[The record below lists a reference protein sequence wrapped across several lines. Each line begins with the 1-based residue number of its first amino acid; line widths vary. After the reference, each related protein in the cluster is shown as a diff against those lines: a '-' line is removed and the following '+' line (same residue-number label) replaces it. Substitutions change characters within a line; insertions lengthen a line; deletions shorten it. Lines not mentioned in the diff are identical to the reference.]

1 MRTAPAQGIGALAE
15 PRYRTSDWAP
25 WTSVRLVRS
34 LLVITNADAG
44 TSDEER
50 LATALAILREDASVE
65 VTKTSNPGE
74 LDGVLHRAGG
84 RTVVVAGGDG
94 SMHAVVKALHKRHE
108 LAEATLALLPMG
120 TGNDFARGNQIPLE
134 IEDAARLVLTGEAR
148 PVDLLV
154 DEVGNIVVNNV
165 HVGVGAQA
173 SRKGH
178 KWKTRLG
185 AVGVGRVN
193 LGKLGYP
200 IGAALSAFHPPS
212 WRMRVEID
220 GRVVNDVD
228 RPVLMVA
235 IGNGGNVGG
244 GTELNPDADTEDGR
258 LDVMISRAVKPLA
271 KIGYVAR
278 LRTGDHDERDDV
290 VTLRGRT
297 VKVSGDEFWLSA
309 DGEISGPE
317 RSRSWRLEPA
327 AYRLILPA

>member
-1 MRTAPAQGIGALAE
+1 M
-15 PRYRTSDWAP
+15 
-25 WTSVRLVRS
+25 RS

-50 LATALAILREDASVE
+50 LDAALAILREEASVE
-65 VTKTSNPGE
+65 VAKTSNPGE

-94 SMHAVVKALHKRHE
+94 SMHAVVKALYKRHE
-108 LAEATLALLPMG
+108 LEGATLALLPMG
-120 TGNDFARGNQIPLE
+120 TGNDFARGNDIPLE

-148 PVDLLV
+148 EVDLLV

-185 AVGVGRVN
+185 AVGVGKVN

-200 IGAALSAFHPPS
+200 IGALLSAFHPPS
-212 WRMRVEID
+212 WRLRIEID
-220 GRVVNDVD
+220 GKVVNDVN

-244 GTELNPDADTEDGR
+244 GTELNPEADTEDGR
-258 LDVMISRAVKPLA
+258 LDVMISRAVEPLA
-271 KIGYVAR
+271 KLGYVAR
-278 LRTGDHDERDDV
+278 LRKGEHDERDDV
-290 VTLRGRT
+290 VMLRGRS